1 MKRATLSKDNKY
13 FQEKPDNIIKYM
25 AICIQCQGIG
35 FIKNK
40 NNYIKCIMCGGDI
53 YVNKSKIAK
62 TLSRN

>member
-35 FIKNK
+35 FIRAEKDHTQCN
-40 NNYIKCIMCGGDI
+40 MCHGDI
-53 YVNKSKIAK
+53 YINKCKIAS
-62 TLSRN
+62 TLGRN